1 MYKQSAR
8 AVAMEYVVA
17 MCGATDPLDL
27 LAELEGAWM
36 LTVIVECCDF
46 LTFSSFRSM
55 QRRSNR
61 RTV

>member
-46 LTFSSFRSM
+46 LKFSSFR
-55 QRRSNR
+55 
-61 RTV
+61 